1 MFYVEIPFIF
11 LFIPFLVLAEN
22 QEKDFRL
29 QQQSQLNQQRLEQ
42 QFIQQDKFFTT
53 LTINNQE
60 FEVSD
65 NIEEIMT
72 ALFLAINHKQIN
84 DIQHLLIR

>member
-1 MFYVEIPFIF
+1 MSKFSFIL

-29 QQQSQLNQQRLEQ
+29 QQQSQLNQQRQEQ

-60 FEVSD
+60 FEVSN

-72 ALFLAINHKQIN
+72 ALFL
-84 DIQHLLIR
+84 

>member
-1 MFYVEIPFIF
+1 MSKFPFIF

-29 QQQSQLNQQRLEQ
+29 QQQSQLNQQRQEQ

-60 FEVSD
+60 FFLQLITNKRMIL
-65 NIEEIMT
+65 NIY
-72 ALFLAINHKQIN
+72 
-84 DIQHLLIR
+84 

>member
-1 MFYVEIPFIF
+1 MSKFPFIF

-29 QQQSQLNQQRLEQ
+29 QQQSQLNQQRQEQ

-60 FEVSD
+60 FKVSD
-65 NIEEIMT
+65 NIE
-72 ALFLAINHKQIN
+72 
-84 DIQHLLIR
+84 

>member
-1 MFYVEIPFIF
+1 MSKFPFIF

-29 QQQSQLNQQRLEQ
+29 QQQSQLNQQRQEQ

-53 LTINNQE
+53 LTINN
-60 FEVSD
+60 
-65 NIEEIMT
+65 
-72 ALFLAINHKQIN
+72 
-84 DIQHLLIR
+84 

>member
-1 MFYVEIPFIF
+1 MSKFPFIF

-29 QQQSQLNQQRLEQ
+29 QQQSQLNQQRQEQ

-53 LTINNQE
+53 LTINSQE

-65 NIEEIMT
+65 NIEEIPR
-72 ALFLAINHKQIN
+72 AV
-84 DIQHLLIR
+84 

>member
-1 MFYVEIPFIF
+1 MSKFLFIF

-29 QQQSQLNQQRLEQ
+29 QQQSQLNQQRQEK

-53 LTINNQE
+53 LIINNQE
-60 FEVSD
+60 FKVSD
-65 NIEEIMT
+65 NIE
-72 ALFLAINHKQIN
+72 
-84 DIQHLLIR
+84 

>member
-1 MFYVEIPFIF
+1 MSKFPFIF

-29 QQQSQLNQQRLEQ
+29 QQQSQLNQQRQEQ

-53 LTINNQE
+53 
-60 FEVSD
+60 
-65 NIEEIMT
+65 
-72 ALFLAINHKQIN
+72 
-84 DIQHLLIR
+84 